1 MDFDSEEKARLWI
14 IRNQLSRRN
23 LPDFVKCEL
32 VLPFEAELKAEAK
45 KRQIRKAKNFVPPN
59 LAGQKRVMRAPS
71 QFFYIRLTSIADY
84 NRISTE
90 SENGDNLPRTNETG
104 TA

>member
-45 KRQIRKAKNFVPPN
+45 KRQIRKAKNYVPPN
-59 LAGQKRVMRAPS
+59 LAGQKKG
-71 QFFYIRLTSIADY
+71 D
-84 NRISTE
+84 E
-90 SENGDNLPRTNETG
+90 SSESVFLYKVDIYR
-104 TA
+104 